1 MQAQQ
6 PYQVPAPPP
15 PSVPP
20 PRSRGPLV
28 TALLVGLLVGG
39 AGVGVAWALTGGT
52 PDTDSSAGGDARGA
66 CGALAGLDESKL
78 APEDK
83 VSEQEREQAL
93 YRFAGAFDLATA
105 AAAGDSSYEPL
116 AEAITRAH
124 NRHRQVFEVDTGVKK
139 ELARA
144 RKICAGL

>member
-6 PYQVPAPPP
+6 PFQVPAPSSPP
-15 PSVPP
+15 VPP

-28 TALLVGLLVGG
+28 TSLLIGLLVGG

-52 PDTDSSAGGDARGA
+52 SDTDSGAGSDARGA
-66 CGALAGLDESKL
+66 CDALAGLDESKL
-78 APEDK
+78 LPQAE
-83 VSEQEREQAL
+83 VREQEREQAL

-124 NRHRQVFEVDTGVKK
+124 NRHRQVFEVDTEVKK
-139 ELARA
+139 ELAKA
-144 RKICAGL
+144 RRICADL

>member
-15 PSVPP
+15 PPVPP

-52 PDTDSSAGGDARGA
+52 PDTDNSAGGDARGA
-66 CGALAGLDESKL
+66 CDALAGLDESKL
-78 APEDK
+78 APK
-83 VSEQEREQAL
+83 ANVSEQEREQAL

-105 AAAGDSSYEPL
+105 AAAGDSSYKPL

-124 NRHRQVFEVDTGVKK
+124 NRHRQVFEIDAEVKK
-139 ELARA
+139 ELVKA
-144 RKICAGL
+144 RKICADL